1 MLEFFKNKNLQKRL
15 WFTLFAF
22 LIYRFGCTLVLPG
35 INSGVVSDA
44 MASNSFL
51 SIMSMMS
58 GGSEQFSIFALGVMP
73 YITASIIIQLLS
85 MDVIPYLTELA
96 KSGQNG
102 RTKLDNYTKYLAV
115 VLGIVQAISIIFTFN
130 HEQSNLFIGGMTPAK
145 LVFAVIVLLAGMMWL
160 VWLSGRITD
169 KGLGNGMSM
178 IIMAGIVGRMPG
190 QWLTAYE
197 TLGTTWKLA
206 IYILCMFIVLV
217 GVTLLSTV
225 ERRIPVQYTSTSV
238 KLSKTNNH
246 SNYLPF
252 KLNPASVIPVIFAS
266 SLMLA
271 PLQVL
276 QLFTDT
282 DAYWY
287 RLTEGLLGMKS
298 WASIC
303 IYGLL
308 VWFFTFFYTQ
318 LQTNPENL
326 AENLQK
332 SGAYIPEVRPGK
344 ETYIYVNNVLS
355 RTTVLGAIGL
365 TAIAVLP
372 HIMPLIWTE
381 MPQAMALGGTGLIIV
396 VGVALETTKQIRGIL
411 TQNSYRKYYKV
422 AGLEE

>member
-1 MLEFFKNKNLQKRL
+1 M
-15 WFTLFAF
+15 
-22 LIYRFGCTLVLPG
+22 
-35 INSGVVSDA
+35 
-44 MASNSFL
+44 
-51 SIMSMMS
+51 
-58 GGSEQFSIFALGVMP
+58 
-73 YITASIIIQLLS
+73 
-85 MDVIPYLTELA
+85 
-96 KSGQNG
+96 
-102 RTKLDNYTKYLAV
+102 
-115 VLGIVQAISIIFTFN
+115 
-130 HEQSNLFIGGMTPAK
+130 
-145 LVFAVIVLLAGMMWL
+145 
-160 VWLSGRITD
+160 
-169 KGLGNGMSM
+169 
-178 IIMAGIVGRMPG
+178 
-190 QWLTAYE
+190 
-197 TLGTTWKLA
+197 
-206 IYILCMFIVLV
+206 
-217 GVTLLSTV
+217 
-225 ERRIPVQYTSTSV
+225 

-276 QLFTDT
+276 QLFADT